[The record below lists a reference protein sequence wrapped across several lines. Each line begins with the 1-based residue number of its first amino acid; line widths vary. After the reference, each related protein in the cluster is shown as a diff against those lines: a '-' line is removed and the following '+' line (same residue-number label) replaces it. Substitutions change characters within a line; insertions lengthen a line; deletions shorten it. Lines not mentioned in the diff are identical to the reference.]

1 MWLLGERGVAAVA
14 VVRSQLAAIRS
25 LVESFLTKRERD
37 TEIEFEIRISSVSAR
52 RTLIKKKWRISTLLH
67 I

>member
-1 MWLLGERGVAAVA
+1 MAAVA
-14 VVRSQLAAIRS
+14 AVRSQLAAIRS

-52 RTLIKKKWRISTLLH
+52 RTLIKKK
-67 I
+67 